1 VSAFE
6 EIVSDL
12 DYPMTIVTASNG
24 RERAGCLVGFSTQCS
39 IDPSRYAVC
48 LSKNNRTA
56 RVAADAPVL
65 VVHLLRPGDDHLARL
80 FGEATGDDV
89 AKFDLCAWAPGPG
102 GAPVLAKCD
111 WFAGRVAQ
119 RIDVGDH
126 VLHLLDVGPEGA
138 IVSRSHGQ
146 LGFQAVQE
154 LEPGHPA

>member
-6 EIVSDL
+6 KIVSDL

-24 RERAGCLVGFSTQCS
+24 NERAGCLVGFSTQCS

-48 LSKNNRTA
+48 LSKKNRTTT
-56 RVAADAPVL
+56 VAADAHEL
-65 VVHLLRPGDDHLARL
+65 VVHLLRPGDDDLARL
-80 FGEATGDDV
+80 FGETTGDDV
-89 AKFDLCAWAPGPG
+89 AKFDICSWAPGPG
-102 GAPVLAKCD
+102 GAPILAECD

-126 VLHLLDVGPEGA
+126 ILHLLDVGTEGA

-146 LGFQAVQE
+146 LGFQAVQV
-154 LEPGHPA
+154 LEPGHDA